1 MESIR
6 NFLNRLLPKGS
17 AMRHVSILAGGTT
30 IAQGLNVAIMP
41 VLSRIYSPSDFGVMA
56 VFVSVTAILT
66 ELSGFRYHLAIPLP
80 KHERYAKALVVL
92 SFFLQE
98 VFVVFISLILLV
110 VGKSMLAKLSLDSL
124 VPYRYLIP
132 VGVAGMGG
140 YLVLTQ
146 WAIREKLFDAIAR
159 TRVTQSLTG
168 AATMIVMGFLGLR
181 PFGLLIGKIIGQAGG
196 ITTLARSILKQKGFP
211 KPPVEDIKRVAVRYR
226 KFPMFETWSGILNT
240 MGAQITPILLVALFN
255 PEVAGF
261 FAMAQNLLILPSAF
275 VGLAIGQVFIQKA
288 SVARYEGR
296 LKEVTM
302 KAYSML
308 FQLGLFPILLL
319 SLFSPVI
326 FSYFLGAR
334 WVEAGFFA
342 RIMGLWVA
350 LAFVCSPM
358 DVLFSVMDIQGIRLF
373 VEAFQTLFRML
384 AIYIGG
390 KIGGPYW
397 AIGLF
402 SLVGV
407 AVYLVKLFILL
418 RVSGNKMDEIFEKLI
433 KKILVTFSLLSLP
446 VLAVIF
452 RISLLA
458 QLIAAFVSLT
468 LFLLLICVPIFKK
481 HGL

>member
-1 MESIR
+1 
-6 NFLNRLLPKGS
+6 
-17 AMRHVSILAGGTT
+17 
-30 IAQGLNVAIMP
+30 
-41 VLSRIYSPSDFGVMA
+41 
-56 VFVSVTAILT
+56 
-66 ELSGFRYHLAIPLP
+66 
-80 KHERYAKALVVL
+80 
-92 SFFLQE
+92 
-98 VFVVFISLILLV
+98 LLV
-110 VGKSMLAKLSLDSL
+110 AGKTMLAKLSMDSL
-124 VPYRYLIP
+124 GPYRYLIP
-132 VGVAGMGG
+132 VGVAGMGA

-146 WAIREKLFDAIAR
+146 WAIREKLFNTIAR
-159 TRVTQSLTG
+159 TRVTQSLSG

-196 ITTLARSILKQKGFP
+196 ITTLAKSILKQKGFP
-211 KPPVEDIKRVAVRYR
+211 KPPLEDIKRVAVRYR

-288 SVARYEGR
+288 SVARYEGK

-302 KAYSML
+302 KAYSIL

-326 FSYFLGAR
+326 FSFFLGAR

-358 DVLFSVMDIQGIRLF
+358 DVLFSVMDIQGIRLL

-407 AVYLVKLFILL
+407 SVYLVKLFILL
-418 RVSGNKMDEIFEKLI
+418 RGSGNKMDEIFEKLI
-433 KKILVTFSLLSLP
+433 KRIFLSLSLLLFP
-446 VLAVIF
+446 LAAVLLSIPLVFQILMA
-452 RISLLA
+452 L
-458 QLIAAFVSLT
+458 VSLT
-468 LFLLLICVPIFKK
+468 LFLILLCVPQLRRS
-481 HGL
+481 GY

>member
-1 MESIR
+1 M
-6 NFLNRLLPKGS
+6 
-17 AMRHVSILAGGTT
+17 VSL
-30 IAQGLNVAIMP
+30 
-41 VLSRIYSPSDFGVMA
+41 
-56 VFVSVTAILT
+56 
-66 ELSGFRYHLAIPLP
+66 
-80 KHERYAKALVVL
+80 
-92 SFFLQE
+92 
-98 VFVVFISLILLV
+98 
-110 VGKSMLAKLSLDSL
+110 
-124 VPYRYLIP
+124 
-132 VGVAGMGG
+132 
-140 YLVLTQ
+140 
-146 WAIREKLFDAIAR
+146 
-159 TRVTQSLTG
+159 
-168 AATMIVMGFLGLR
+168 GFLGFR
-181 PFGLLIGKIIGQAGG
+181 PLGLLIGKIIGQAGG
-196 ITTLARSILKQKGFP
+196 ITTLTRSILKQKGFP
-211 KPPVEDIKRVAVRYR
+211 KPPLEDIKRVAVRYR

-302 KAYSML
+302 KAYSIL
-308 FQLGLFPILLL
+308 FQLGVFPILLL

-326 FSYFLGAR
+326 FSFFLGAR

-373 VEAFQTLFRML
+373 IEAFQNIFRIM

-390 KIGGPYW
+390 VFGGPYW

-407 AVYLVKLFILL
+407 SVYLFKLFILL
-418 RVSGNKMDEIFEKLI
+418 RGSGNKMDEIFERLI
-433 KKILVTFSLLSLP
+433 KKVFLSLSLLLFP
-446 VLAVIF
+446 LAAVLLSIP
-452 RISLLA
+452 LA
-458 QLIAAFVSLT
+458 FQILMALVSLT
-468 LFLLLICVPIFKK
+468 LFLILLCVPQLNRS
-481 HGL
+481 GS

>member
-41 VLSRIYSPSDFGVMA
+41 VLSRVYSPADFGVMA
-56 VFVSVTAILT
+56 VFVSVTAIFT

-92 SFFLQE
+92 SFFLQA
-98 VFVVFISLILLV
+98 VFVVLISLILLV
-110 VGKSMLAKLSLDSL
+110 AGKTMLAKLSLDSL
-124 VPYRYLIP
+124 IPYRYLIP
-132 VGVAGMGG
+132 VGVAGMGA
-140 YLVLTQ
+140 YIALTQ
-146 WAIREKLFDAIAR
+146 WAIREKLFNTIAR
-159 TRVTQSLTG
+159 TRVTQSLSG

-211 KPPVEDIKRVAVRYR
+211 KPPLEDIKRVAVRYR

-302 KAYSML
+302 KAYSIL

-326 FSYFLGAR
+326 FSFFLGAR

-358 DVLFSVMDIQGIRLF
+358 DVLFSVMDIQGIRLL

-407 AVYLVKLFILL
+407 SVYLVKLFILL
-418 RVSGNKMDEIFEKLI
+418 RGSGNKMDEIFEKLI
-433 KKILVTFSLLSLP
+433 KRIFLSLSLLLFP
-446 VLAVIF
+446 LAAVLLSIPLVFQILMA
-452 RISLLA
+452 L
-458 QLIAAFVSLT
+458 VSLT
-468 LFLLLICVPIFKK
+468 LFLILLCISQLKRS
-481 HGL
+481 GS

>member
-1 MESIR
+1 LETIR
-6 NFLNRLLPKGS
+6 TFLNRLLPKGS

-66 ELSGFRYHLAIPLP
+66 ELSGFRYYFAIPLP

-92 SFFLQE
+92 SFFLQA
-98 VFVVFISLILLV
+98 VFFVLISLILLV
-110 VGKSMLAKLSLDSL
+110 AGKTMLAKLSLDSL

-132 VGVAGMGG
+132 IGVAGMGA
-140 YLVLTQ
+140 YLALTQ
-146 WAIREKLFDAIAR
+146 WAIREKLFNTIAR
-159 TRVTQSLTG
+159 TRVTQSLSG
-168 AATMIVMGFLGLR
+168 AATMIVMGFLGFR
-181 PFGLLIGKIIGQAGG
+181 PFGLLIGKIIGKAGG
-196 ITTLARSILKQKGFP
+196 ITTLARSILRQKGFP
-211 KPPVEDIKRVAVRYR
+211 KPPLEDIKRVAVRYR

-261 FAMAQNLLILPSAF
+261 FAMAQNLLILPSAL

-302 KAYSML
+302 KAYSIL

-326 FSYFLGAR
+326 FSFFLGAR

-373 VEAFQTLFRML
+373 IEAFQNIFRIM

-390 KIGGPYW
+390 VFGGAYW

-407 AVYLVKLFILL
+407 SVYLFKLFILL
-418 RVSGNKMDEIFEKLI
+418 RESGNKMDEIFERLI
-433 KKILVTFSLLSLP
+433 KKVFLSLSLWLFPLAAVLLSIPL
-446 VLAVIF
+446 VFQILMA
-452 RISLLA
+452 L
-458 QLIAAFVSLT
+458 VSLT
-468 LFLLLICVPIFKK
+468 LFIILFCVPQLKRS
-481 HGL
+481 GS